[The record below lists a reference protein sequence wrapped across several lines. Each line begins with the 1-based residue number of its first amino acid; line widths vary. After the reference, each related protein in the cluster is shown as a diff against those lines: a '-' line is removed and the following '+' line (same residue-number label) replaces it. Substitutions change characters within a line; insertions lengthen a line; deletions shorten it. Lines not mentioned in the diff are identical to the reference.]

1 SASFLFINNLIGL
14 GLGSWLMGRLSDAM
28 KAAHGVDALRYA
40 TFYALGFYVIAAAL
54 MLSAVKA
61 LRRDWVA

>member
-1 SASFLFINNLIGL
+1 
-14 GLGSWLMGRLSDAM
+14 MGRLSDAM